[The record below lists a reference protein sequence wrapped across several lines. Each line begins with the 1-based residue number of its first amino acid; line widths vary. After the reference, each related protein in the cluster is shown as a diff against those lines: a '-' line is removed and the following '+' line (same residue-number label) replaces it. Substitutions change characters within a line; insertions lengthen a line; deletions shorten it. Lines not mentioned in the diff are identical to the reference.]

1 MNAKIIPTFKKIWQL
16 LLNIFGTKTKKSFAS
31 VITHLTET
39 YENEGLISSEEK
51 KLFRN
56 MVGFADKQINSIM
69 TNRSDIIAI
78 KQNASLEEI
87 KNIINEDQH
96 TRIPIYADT
105 FDNIVGFIH
114 SKDLA
119 KFLSKKNDELFE
131 INKIMRKILFFPC
144 TMKLLDVLLLMR
156 MARVHIGIVLD
167 EFGGVDGLVT
177 IENIVEEIVG
187 QIEDEHDLPLE
198 SVFFQIKKITDGLF
212 HIGGRV
218 SLAKFS
224 ELVGI
229 TIEDEDHDTVA
240 GMVISAFKRLPEINE
255 EIERFGMIFKVIA
268 IDNRT
273 LKTIAVQINQ

>member
-1 MNAKIIPTFKKIWQL
+1 MNTKIIPTFKKIWQL

-31 VITHLTET
+31 VINHLTET

-198 SVFFQIKKITDGLF
+198 SVFFQIKKITDRLF

-229 TIEDEDHDTVA
+229 TIEDENHDTVA
-240 GMVISAFKRLPEINE
+240 GMVISAFNRLPEINE
-255 EIERFGMIFKVIA
+255 EIERFGIIFKVVA